1 MKKNPENEKKIASL
15 ISEMTLEEKVLQMFQ
30 ISNVAEYPEG
40 TYEKF
45 IEAGAGSFL
54 HVLGKDADAVRDAAA
69 KTRMKIPP
77 IFGIDAIHGHA
88 FLNGAVVFPT
98 QLGMACS
105 WNEELIEKMGQA
117 TAEEV
122 NADGLDWVFSPVLC
136 LARDT
141 RWGRVDETF
150 GEDTYLTGRLG
161 AAIVRGYEKD
171 GLVISCLKHYI
182 GYGEATGGKDSYDTE
197 ATMRKVRE
205 TFLPPFAEC
214 IKAGASSIMTAYG
227 SIDGTPLTAHRT
239 LMRDILRDELGFEG
253 FVVTDWMN
261 IYHLI
266 KKQRVAG
273 NFDDAARLAVES
285 GNDMSMNCYEFC
297 DSIVKQVREGR
308 IDESII
314 DEAVANILRVKF
326 ALGLFD
332 GKRKRLPRSVI
343 ACPEHIEIN
352 RELTR
357 ESLVL
362 LKNNGILPLKNAP
375 KKIAVIGPNADDI
388 KAQFGDWVYFSHR
401 PESEHYPIKNDCYT
415 VLRGMKE
422 IFPDSEIVYANGC
435 SVRGDESDEA
445 EMTLAVKAA
454 EEADIV
460 ILVLGDDI
468 TLNGECKDR
477 ATLEL
482 TGRQNELARKIKA
495 AGKPIVTVLVCG
507 KPLCVGDVAELSDAL
522 IETFNSGDLGGL
534 CTAELIAGK
543 YNPSGKLPISF
554 PRTSGQLPCYY
565 AQYPGWHYFRYC
577 DVEEGN
583 LFDFGFG
590 LSYTEYEYSDLSV
603 SKSEIAPDED
613 FEVSVRIKNVG
624 SYDGKEIAE
633 LYTRDTVSSIMTP
646 IRLLKGFS
654 KIALCAGEE
663 KTVTFHMN
671 AADLGFIGN
680 DGKRVTEPGKFEIFV
695 GGSLSSLL
703 KTEIFVK

>member
-1 MKKNPENEKKIASL
+1 
-15 ISEMTLEEKVLQMFQ
+15 
-30 ISNVAEYPEG
+30 
-40 TYEKF
+40 
-45 IEAGAGSFL
+45 
-54 HVLGKDADAVRDAAA
+54 
-69 KTRMKIPP
+69 
-77 IFGIDAIHGHA
+77 
-88 FLNGAVVFPT
+88 
-98 QLGMACS
+98 
-105 WNEELIEKMGQA
+105 
-117 TAEEV
+117 
-122 NADGLDWVFSPVLC
+122 
-136 LARDT
+136 
-141 RWGRVDETF
+141 
-150 GEDTYLTGRLG
+150 
-161 AAIVRGYEKD
+161 
-171 GLVISCLKHYI
+171 
-182 GYGEATGGKDSYDTE
+182 
-197 ATMRKVRE
+197 
-205 TFLPPFAEC
+205 
-214 IKAGASSIMTAYG
+214 
-227 SIDGTPLTAHRT
+227 
-239 LMRDILRDELGFEG
+239 
-253 FVVTDWMN
+253 
-261 IYHLI
+261 
-266 KKQRVAG
+266 
-273 NFDDAARLAVES
+273 
-285 GNDMSMNCYEFC
+285 
-297 DSIVKQVREGR
+297 
-308 IDESII
+308 
-314 DEAVANILRVKF
+314 
-326 ALGLFD
+326 
-332 GKRKRLPRSVI
+332 
-343 ACPEHIEIN
+343 
-352 RELTR
+352 
-357 ESLVL
+357 
-362 LKNNGILPLKNAP
+362 
-375 KKIAVIGPNADDI
+375 
-388 KAQFGDWVYFSHR
+388 
-401 PESEHYPIKNDCYT
+401 
-415 VLRGMKE
+415 MKE
-422 IFPDSEIVYANGC
+422 IFPDSEIVYAKGC

-477 ATLEL
+477 ATLGL

-624 SYDGKEIAE
+624 SYNGKEIAE